1 MNISHDLVG
10 PPKTDRSWWRGL
22 TECGPLEKEMEKH
35 FTVLVMSISTAA
47 SKWPSQHICNDARPY
62 LSLGSLAILPYS
74 VGRNLLGRCLCGF
87 LCIGA
92 TCVGFLQPPKSTLFA
107 VGLVCTCLSLLSSP
121 FVPWGC
127 AHLLWLPRPVLC
139 LAGLV
144 CTVPAPARP
153 LHRGLLHTCFR
164 SPACPLPGLMCTYFV
179 SPPAFFVMGVICSFS
194 CAGRVV
200 RK

>member
-1 MNISHDLVG
+1 
-10 PPKTDRSWWRGL
+10 
-22 TECGPLEKEMEKH
+22 MEKH
-35 FTVLVMSISTAA
+35 FTVLVTSISTAA

-107 VGLVCTCLSLLSSP
+107 VGLVCTFLSLLSSP
-121 FVPWGC
+121 FVSWGLC
-127 AHLLWLPRPVLC
+127 SLALAPQACTLLGGACVHCSSPRPASAPLHLLR
-139 LAGLV
+139 
-144 CTVPAPARP
+144 
-153 LHRGLLHTCFR
+153 TCFC